1 MLNALRR
8 RQTLA
13 SFDYQWG
20 ELADG
25 DAMLS
30 DAWFREH
37 VDEVLAHELLGL
49 ERSWFRGRRVLDAGC
64 GIGRWTLGLLRLGCD
79 VTAVDAS
86 ARALA
91 ALERQMATLAPEA
104 VAAGRLHT
112 ERVDLLALPEA
123 LSARRFDLVFSFG
136 VLHHTGDT
144 HGALS
149 QIAPLV
155 APDGVLFLYLYGSR
169 SLDLP
174 RRLALLSLR
183 TLLSPLSFRGKAFV
197 LQHLLRGRD
206 THQSFDTFSP
216 LINDVYTHETVEG
229 WLHALDFTEVVR
241 TLEYTELYLRARRA
255 GLGALPTV
263 PGPGRPYWF
272 ERYRRRPLREGSAP
286 PLP

>member
-1 MLNALRR
+1 MLSALRR

-30 DAWFREH
+30 DPWFREH
-37 VDEVLAHELLGL
+37 VAEILAHELLAL
-49 ERSWFRGRRVLDAGC
+49 EPAWFRGRRVLDAGC

-86 ARALA
+86 PRALA
-91 ALERQMATLAPEA
+91 ALERQMAALEPEA
-104 VAAGRLHT
+104 LAAGRLHT
-112 ERVDLLALPEA
+112 RRVDLLALPDD
-123 LSARRFDLVFSFG
+123 LSAQRFDLVFSFG

-144 HGALS
+144 HAALR

-155 APDGVLFLYLYGSR
+155 AAHGALFLYLYGSR

-174 RRLALLSLR
+174 RRLALFGLR
-183 TLLSPLSFRGKAFV
+183 TLLAPLSFRSKAFV
-197 LQHLLRGRD
+197 LQHLLPQRD

-229 WLHALDFTEVVR
+229 WLHALGFAEVVR
-241 TLEYTELYLRARRA
+241 TLEYTELYLRARHA
-255 GLGALPTV
+255 SAPALPTR
-263 PGPGRPYWF
+263 PSPGRPYWF

-286 PLP
+286 PLS

>member
-1 MLNALRR
+1 MLDALRR

-20 ELADG
+20 ELAAG

-37 VDEVLAHELLGL
+37 VAEILANDLLGL
-49 ERSWFRGRRVLDAGC
+49 EPAWFQGRRVLDAGC

-91 ALERQMATLAPEA
+91 ALEQQMSALAPEA
-104 VAAGRLHT
+104 VAAGRLRT
-112 ERVDLLALPEA
+112 QRVDLLALPEA
-123 LSARRFDLVFSFG
+123 LAAERFDLVFSFG

-144 HGALS
+144 HGALR

-155 APDGVLFLYLYGSR
+155 VPAGVLFLYLYGSR

-174 RRLALLSLR
+174 RRLALFGLR

-197 LQHLLRGRD
+197 LQHLLPGRD
-206 THQSFDTFSP
+206 THQAFDTFSP

-229 WLHALDFTEVVR
+229 WLHALGFTEVAR
-241 TLEYTELYLRARRA
+241 TLEYTELYLRARRP
-255 GLGALPTV
+255 GGPPLPTR
-263 PGPGRPYWF
+263 PSPRRPYWF

-286 PLP
+286 PRA